1 MQKKVKSP
9 DLGRMRK
16 EIDEIDTA
24 MLDLLNR
31 RASIALEI
39 AGIKRKT
46 NLKFHSP
53 ERERAILERLT
64 ALNKGPF
71 PNDALKVIFREII
84 SASLSL
90 EEPLKVAYFGPEG
103 TFTHLASIRHFGSF
117 AKYIPVE
124 SI

>member
-71 PNDALKVIFREII
+71 PNDTSFRLIRKVY
-84 SASLSL
+84 
-90 EEPLKVAYFGPEG
+90 PC
-103 TFTHLASIRHFGSF
+103 
-117 AKYIPVE
+117 
-124 SI
+124 